1 MELDDLKKMV
11 DISTQNYEPL
21 NNKIMELISH
31 KSQSPLS
38 RLEQNIKIGL
48 VPFPLAALLFTATFI
63 NSIQA
68 RHSILH
74 WMLFCILFIEFIN
87 LLFSYGLV
95 KKLLDP
101 SGSTKENLV
110 SKISRIKRSFTSQF
124 LISLCSYA
132 AMAIVL
138 EITMYYHADANF
150 STWYETPI
158 LLRITCY
165 IAFLIFQ
172 LILKKHFYKK
182 QFSGLLEELN
192 NLIQQ
197 LK

>member
-11 DISTQNYEPL
+11 DISTNNYEPI
-21 NNKIMELISH
+21 NNNIMELISH

-38 RLEQNIKIGL
+38 RLEQKIKIGL
-48 VPFPLAALLFTATFI
+48 VPFPIAALLFSAMFI
-63 NSIQA
+63 NNLQA
-68 RHSILH
+68 RHSILQ
-74 WMLFCILFIEFIN
+74 WMLLGILFIEFIS

-101 SGSTKENLV
+101 SGSTRENLV
-110 SKISRIKRSFTSQF
+110 SKMNIIKRSFKSQF

-132 AMAIVL
+132 ALAVAL

-150 STWYETPI
+150 STWFETPI

-192 NLIQQ
+192 NLIRQ

>member
-1 MELDDLKKMV
+1 MELDDIKKMV
-11 DISTQNYEPL
+11 DISSENYEPI
-21 NNKIMELISH
+21 NNNIMELISH

-38 RLEQNIKIGL
+38 RLEQKIKIGL
-48 VPFPLAALLFTATFI
+48 VPFPLTALLFSAMFI
-63 NSIQA
+63 NRIQA

-74 WMLFCILFIEFIN
+74 WMLLGILFIEFIN
-87 LLFSYGLV
+87 LLLSYGLV

-101 SGSTKENLV
+101 SGSTRENLV
-110 SKISRIKRSFTSQF
+110 SKISRIKRSFTRQF

-132 AMAIVL
+132 AMAVAL
-138 EITMYYHADANF
+138 EITMYHHADANF
-150 STWYETPI
+150 STWFETPI